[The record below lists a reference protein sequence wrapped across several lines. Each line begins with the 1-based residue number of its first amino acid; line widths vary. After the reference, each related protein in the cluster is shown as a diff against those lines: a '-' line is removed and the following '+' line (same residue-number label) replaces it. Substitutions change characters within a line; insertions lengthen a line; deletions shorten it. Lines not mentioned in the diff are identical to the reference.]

1 MSKSDEEIQKML
13 EKRSSILPHEESI
26 DDDQQDLKI
35 YSRLFDELSQ
45 APEVKL
51 TYSFSANVIRKIR
64 QQKQRRSEIRLTLL
78 VTVFV
83 ITGLVG
89 LAGSAYFNEILP
101 AIANSKWLIFAGLL
115 VLTVVQFLDQKL
127 ILERRLPK

>member
-26 DDDQQDLKI
+26 DDNQEDLKI

-45 APEVKL
+45 TPEVKL
-51 TYSFSANVIRKIR
+51 SYSFSANVIRKIR

-101 AIANSKWLIFAGLL
+101 VIANSKWLIFAGLL

>member
-45 APEVKL
+45 TPEVKL

-78 VTVFV
+78 VIVFV

-115 VLTVVQFLDQKL
+115 VLAVVQFLDQKL